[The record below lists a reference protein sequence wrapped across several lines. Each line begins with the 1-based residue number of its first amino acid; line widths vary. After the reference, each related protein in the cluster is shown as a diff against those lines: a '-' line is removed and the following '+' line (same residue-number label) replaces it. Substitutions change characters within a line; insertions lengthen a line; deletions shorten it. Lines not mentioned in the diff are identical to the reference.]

1 MDGKTY
7 EDLCKFPDNA
17 KQEAGYQLHLVQSGD
32 EPTDWKPMKTIGQ
45 GTKEIRINEDGAYRI
60 IYVAKFEDAIYVL
73 HAFPKKTQKT
83 SKKDIDLARERYKT
97 MQRKQVKNEYHYT
110 QNHRQYF

>member
-1 MDGKTY
+1 MKIIEWMGKAY
-7 EDLCKFPDNA
+7 QDLCNFPDDA
-17 KQEAGYQLHLVQSGD
+17 KHEAGYQLHLVQTGD

-45 GTKEIRINEDGAYRI
+45 GAKEIRINEAGAYRI

-83 SKKDIDLARERYKT
+83 AKKDIDLAQERYKAI
-97 MQRKQVKNEYHYT
+97 QREQVKK
-110 QNHRQYF
+110 